1 MMLAATKTL
10 QKLAA
15 LVKKSEKKE
24 EKIKVSIPRILVKI
38 FIAFGIVAYIAL
50 APAVSTPLYYMALFF
65 PWRYPTGD
73 YDKIVAIDSVPVQNV
88 YFKSKNGKQLHG
100 WYFSKPGAKYTA
112 LYHHGNGANISVLGV
127 TVDMFLRNNISI
139 LLYDYQG
146 YGKSEGEPSLQN
158 VVDDSDAAYKYLVEK
173 LGVKQENVIH
183 AGGSFGSGLA
193 GHIAE
198 THPGKAIVMLTPYA
212 TLIEC
217 ARLRIPYLYIYP
229 DFLMPHPDLNSKECL
244 KHSHAPFFMVHGD
257 SDWIIPVSQPDE
269 LFAEA
274 QEPKEYLRLHNVNH
288 GNFITEEFQSRLDK
302 FLQKLN

>member
-15 LVKKSEKKE
+15 LVKKSKKKE
-24 EKIKVSIPRILVKI
+24 EKSKVSIPRILVKI
-38 FIAFGIVAYIAL
+38 FIASGIVTYIAL

-65 PWRYPTGD
+65 PWRYPAGD

-173 LGVKQENVIH
+173 LGVKPEKDRKSV
-183 AGGSFGSGLA
+183 
-193 GHIAE
+193 
-198 THPGKAIVMLTPYA
+198 V
-212 TLIEC
+212 
-217 ARLRIPYLYIYP
+217 
-229 DFLMPHPDLNSKECL
+229 
-244 KHSHAPFFMVHGD
+244 
-257 SDWIIPVSQPDE
+257 
-269 LFAEA
+269 
-274 QEPKEYLRLHNVNH
+274 
-288 GNFITEEFQSRLDK
+288 
-302 FLQKLN
+302 